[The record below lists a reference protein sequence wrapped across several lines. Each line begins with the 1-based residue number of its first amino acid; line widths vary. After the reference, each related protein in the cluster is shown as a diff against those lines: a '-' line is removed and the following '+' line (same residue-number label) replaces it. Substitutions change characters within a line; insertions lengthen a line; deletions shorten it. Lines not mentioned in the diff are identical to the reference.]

1 MKKEVTKR
9 SSEREVR
16 GTKEWAAHSANITIG
31 CEHNCTYCYS
41 RDAYKKYDKTG
52 IAWENER
59 LDEDAFGKKWNKK
72 EGTIMFP
79 TKHDI
84 TLGNVDDSII
94 FLTKLLE
101 VGNNI
106 LIVSKPDP
114 VVIDKLSEALLSFKD
129 NILFRFTIGS
139 LNDDILKFWEQGA
152 PSFNERFEALKI
164 AFNKG
169 YETSISMEPLLDNNP
184 EDTLKLVNFFKPFV
198 TNSIWIGKMNRPEER
213 LDKITPFI
221 EEYLSKQNDENI
233 FTIYEMFKNDPA
245 VKWKE
250 SFKKVVGLEVPVES
264 GLDV

>member
-1 MKKEVTKR
+1 MKKSVF
-9 SSEREVR
+9 

-31 CEHNCTYCYS
+31 CEHNCKYCYS
-41 RDAYKKYDKTG
+41 RDAYNSYDKTG
-52 IAWENER
+52 ISWENER
-59 LDEDAFGKKWNKK
+59 LDEISFNKKWNKK

-84 TLGNVDDSII
+84 TLGNVDASII

-114 VVIDKLSEALLSFKD
+114 VVIDKLSEALLPYRN

-139 LNDDILKFWEQGA
+139 LNDDILKFWEPGA

-164 AFNKG
+164 VFNKG

-184 EDTLKLVNFFKPFV
+184 IDTFTLVEKFRPYV
-198 TNSIWIGKMNRPEER
+198 TNSIWIGKMNKPEKR
-213 LDKITPFI
+213 LDEITPFI
-221 EEYLSKQNDENI
+221 SDYLSRQNDENI
-233 FTIYEMFKNDPA
+233 ILIYNMFKYDLLI
-245 VKWKE
+245 KWKE
-250 SFKKVVGLEVPVES
+250 SIKKIVGLDIPTEE
-264 GLDV
+264 GLDI